1 MSAVTTSRIGRLLGY
16 DGAVATLL
24 LAVFEYFLLS
34 VSFVACLAPV
44 LVFQALVG
52 WQLTHLALWLGA
64 VSLLP
69 LAPALQALVIAAD
82 RLRIQGA
89 SARAGR
95 VFWRAFADAVR
106 TRWASALAVVVGVLV
121 LGYDIALLGADAE
134 VLLGGAVLAAVAG
147 VLLLS
152 SIFLV
157 AAGSELRG
165 IALVVAAG
173 RAALLRPHLAL
184 VWLLLAGIA
193 VFATTLPVVGAVAW
207 FSAPALAAVGAVICN
222 RTLGLA
228 SAHERVG
235 A

>member
-1 MSAVTTSRIGRLLGY
+1 MSAVTTSKIGRVLGY
-16 DGAVATLL
+16 DGAIATLL
-24 LAVFEYFLLS
+24 LTVFQYFLAS
-34 VSFVACLAPV
+34 ASFVACLMPA

-82 RLRIQGA
+82 RLLTQGA
-89 SARAGR
+89 TAHAGR

-106 TRWASALAVVVGVLV
+106 ARRAAALAVGAGVLV
-121 LGYDIALLGADAE
+121 LGYDVALLGADAE
-134 VLLGGAVLAAVAG
+134 VLLGGAALAAVA
-147 VLLLS
+147 VVVLLS
-152 SIFLV
+152 SIFVV

-165 IALVVAAG
+165 VALAVAAG
-173 RAALLRPHLAL
+173 RIALLRPHLAL

-222 RTLGLA
+222 RTLGFA

>member
-1 MSAVTTSRIGRLLGY
+1 MTTSKIGRVLGY

-24 LAVFEYFLLS
+24 LTVFQYFLAS
-34 VSFVACLAPV
+34 ASFVACLMPA

-69 LAPALQALVIAAD
+69 LAPALQALVVAAD
-82 RLRIQGA
+82 RLLTRGA
-89 SARAGR
+89 SAQAWR
-95 VFWRAFADAVR
+95 VFWRSFADAVR
-106 TRWASALAVVVGVLV
+106 TRWASALAVVAGVLV
-121 LGYDIALLGADAE
+121 LGYDVALLGADAG
-134 VLLGGAVLAAVAG
+134 VLLVGAALAAVAA
-147 VLLLS
+147 VVLLS

-157 AAGSELRG
+157 AEGTELRG
-165 IALVVAAG
+165 VVLAVAAG

-184 VWLLLAGIA
+184 TWLLLAGIA

-207 FSAPALAAVGAVICN
+207 FSAPSLAAAGAVICN